1 MNWWS
6 GGWPGLNEGAPSIY
20 TRPMRTLYAATTVTV
35 LALTFAACGGGSSD
49 SGSSDSAPQGTDT
62 SKPSEKKATG
72 GEGEQLFASNCG
84 SCHVLSAA
92 GTAGAVGPNLD
103 DLKPSKASVVSVVTN
118 GMGAMPSFSSSL
130 SSTEIDEVAAY
141 VSKNAG
147 Q

>member
-1 MNWWS
+1 MRRAQ
-6 GGWPGLNEGAPSIY
+6 PVY
-20 TRPMRTLYAATTVTV
+20 TRLMRTLYAATTITV
-35 LALTFAACGGGSSD
+35 LALTFAACGGSD
-49 SGSSDSAPQGTDT
+49 SGTSTPPPEAPPKPESPGKAADSGQ
-62 SKPSEKKATG
+62 
-72 GEGEQLFASNCG
+72 GEQLFASNCG

-118 GMGAMPSFSSSL
+118 GMGAMPSFSDSL
-130 SSTEIDEVAAY
+130 SSAEIDEVAAY

>member
-1 MNWWS
+1 
-6 GGWPGLNEGAPSIY
+6 
-20 TRPMRTLYAATTVTV
+20 MRTLYAATTITV
-35 LALTFAACGGGSSD
+35 LALTFAACGGSSD
-49 SGSSDSAPQGTDT
+49 SGTSEAPPQSAD
-62 SKPSEKKATG
+62 KPESTEKKAGG

-118 GMGAMPSFSSSL
+118 GMGAMPSFSDSL